1 MEQIVQVEFG
11 GRTVTMSTGKMA
23 KQANGAVVVRCG
35 DTMVLVTA
43 VAQKMAK
50 DGQDFFPLTVNYTEK
65 AYAGGKIPGG
75 FFKRE
80 ARPSDAETLTCRLID
95 RPIRPL
101 FPESF
106 LNDTQIMATVVS
118 ADQDNDPAILSM
130 LGASAALM
138 VSDIP
143 FQGPIAGAK
152 VARVDG
158 KLICNPTAAELE
170 NSDLEIVVAAS
181 RDAIIM
187 VEGEAKFVSEEDMLE
202 AIFFAKE
209 SILPVIAAQEEL
221 QKKAGVAKREVV
233 AAVVDDAL
241 LAKVR
246 SLAYDRIAEAVK
258 IKSKQERHNQIDLIT
273 AETVETLEKEFE
285 GKSKQIKAFLGD
297 FEYERVRRDV
307 LETGIRIDGR
317 DTTTI
322 RPITSEV
329 AILPRAHGSALFTRG
344 ETQALV
350 SATLGTSSDEQR
362 IDSLY
367 GETRKRFLLHYNFPP
382 FSVGE
387 TSFRLAPGRREIGHG
402 MLAERALSAVIPKH
416 DDFPYT
422 IRVVSETLE
431 SNGSSSMASVCGG
444 CMSLMDAGVPVT
456 APVAG
461 IAMGL
466 IKEGD
471 KVAILSDI
479 LGDEDHLGDMDF
491 KVAGTAEGVTALQM
505 DIKIGGVTREVMQQ
519 ALKQAREGRLHIL
532 GKMSETLTAPRDE
545 MSPFAPRITT
555 IWVKT
560 DRIRDVIGTGGKNIR
575 NITETTGVSIDI
587 EDTGRINIASTS
599 KESCDLAIQ
608 MIRGLTDEAEEGKL
622 YMGTVRKI
630 MDFGAFVEIMPGT
643 DGLIHISELDTK
655 RVKTVTEILNEGDKV
670 LVKCIGIDKSGK
682 IKLSRKEALGLNLDG
697 SAIEGYI
704 SPTE

>member
-11 GRTVTMSTGKMA
+11 GRTVSISTGKMA
-23 KQANGAVVVRCG
+23 KQASGAVVVRSG

-43 VAQKMAK
+43 VAQKEAK
-50 DGQDFFPLTVNYTEK
+50 EGQDFFPLTVNYTEK

-106 LNDTQIMATVVS
+106 LNDTQIIATVVS
-118 ADQDNDPAILSM
+118 ADRDNDPAILSM

-143 FQGPIAGAK
+143 FFGPIAGVK
-152 VARVDG
+152 IGRVDG
-158 KLICNPTAAELE
+158 KLICNPTAEE
-170 NSDLEIVVAAS
+170 IEKSDMEIVVAAS
-181 RDAIIM
+181 RDAVIM
-187 VEGEAKFVSEEDMLE
+187 VEGEAKFVSEADMLE
-202 AIFFAKE
+202 AVFFAKE
-209 SILPVIAAQEEL
+209 AILPLIEIQEEL

-233 AAVVDDAL
+233 APVVDEAL
-241 LAKVR
+241 LARVR
-246 SLAYDRIAEAVK
+246 ELAYDRVGEAVK
-258 IKSKQERHNQIDLIT
+258 IKTKQERHKQIELIKS
-273 AETVETLEKEFE
+273 ETLEALKEEFE
-285 GKSKQIKAFLGD
+285 GKGKQIKAFLGD
-297 FEYERVRRDV
+297 FEYERVRADV
-307 LETGIRIDGR
+307 LDTGIRIDGR
-317 DTTTI
+317 DTVTI
-322 RPITSEV
+322 RPVTTE
-329 AILPRAHGSALFTRG
+329 AGLLPRAHGSALFTRG

-350 SATLGTSSDEQR
+350 AATLGTSSDEQR

-367 GETRKRFLLHYNFPP
+367 GESRKRFLLHYNFPP

-387 TSFRLAPGRREIGHG
+387 TSFRLGPGRREIGHG
-402 MLAERALSAVIPKH
+402 MLAERALSAVLPKH

-422 IRVVSETLE
+422 IRIVSETLE

-444 CMSLMDAGVPVT
+444 CMSLMDAGVPIT

-505 DIKIGGVTREVMQQ
+505 DIKIGGVTKEIMEK
-519 ALKQAREGRLHIL
+519 ALNQARDGRLHIL
-532 GKMSETLTAPRDE
+532 GKMAETLSAAREE

-555 IWVKT
+555 IYVKT
-560 DRIRDVIGTGGKNIR
+560 DKIRDVIGTGGKNIR
-575 NITETTGVSIDI
+575 NITETTGVTVDID
-587 EDTGRINIASTS
+587 DTGRINIASTS
-599 KESCDLAIQ
+599 KEACDLAIQ
-608 MIRGLTDEAEEGKL
+608 MIRGLTDDAEEGRL
-622 YMGTVRKI
+622 YMGTVKKI

-643 DGLIHISELDTK
+643 DGLVHISELDTK
-655 RVKTVTEILNEGDKV
+655 RVKTVTEVLNEGDKV
-670 LVKCIGIDKSGK
+670 LVKCIGVDKNGK
-682 IKLSRKEALGLNLDG
+682 IKLSRKEALGFNADG
-697 SAIEGYI
+697 SPIEGY
-704 SPTE
+704 SAE